1 MRLRAQGRKI
11 LVVDDAVEILDLMA
25 LVLEKRGYEVWCSEN
40 GKDAWEKIQAST
52 PDLILADI
60 LMPGMDG
67 LELCDLVK
75 SDSRFSAIPFILM
88 TSATADSDISDG
100 FWRIGTRADGFFSKP
115 FNPLEVAAMVDH
127 LVLGIALPKEIFDI
141 SNPGGGAARVRKA

>member
-1 MRLRAQGRKI
+1 M

-25 LVLEKRGYEVWCSEN
+25 LVLEKRGYEVWCFKN
-40 GKDAWEKIQAST
+40 GRDAWEKIQASR

-75 SDSRFSAIPFILM
+75 SDVRFTSIPLILM

-100 FWRIGTRADGFFSKP
+100 FWRIGTRANGFFSKP
-115 FNPLEVAAMVDH
+115 FNPLEVASMVDH
-127 LVLGIALPKEIFDI
+127 LVLGIALPREII
-141 SNPGGGAARVRKA
+141 SRPGGGAVRVREA